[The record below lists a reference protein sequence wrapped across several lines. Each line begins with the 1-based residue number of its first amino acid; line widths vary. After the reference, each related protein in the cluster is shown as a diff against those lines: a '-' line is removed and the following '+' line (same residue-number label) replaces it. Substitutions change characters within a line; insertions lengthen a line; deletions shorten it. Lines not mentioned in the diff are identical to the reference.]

1 MNAHQLL
8 MAARKLE
15 TCMKV
20 INEVKGKMSCGR
32 AESHLDESA
41 LNLQSSI
48 DYILIELK
56 EVM

>member
-8 MAARKLE
+8 MAASQLE
-15 TCMKV
+15 ACMKV
-20 INEVKGKMSCGR
+20 INEVKDKISNGR
-32 AESHLDESA
+32 VESHLDEST

-56 EVM
+56 EVV